1 MSTQSFDYTNTNTNE
16 DLTLSSSN
24 HSHHYHYKH
33 LTLHSFLNDKNLAM
47 TSMDLDDD
55 IYETSSI
62 SSYDYADSPRCERFN
77 NNVYII
83 SSRSKDGTQPSD
95 TFINEAMS
103 FPLIVNAN

>member
-1 MSTQSFDYTNTNTNE
+1 MSANSYPE
-16 DLTLSSSN
+16 DDITLSFN
-24 HSHHYHYKH
+24 KH
-33 LTLHSFLNDKNLAM
+33 LNLNSFLNDKDIAM
-47 TSMDLDDD
+47 TSMELDDD

-62 SSYDYADSPRCERFN
+62 SSFDCDSPRCERFN